1 MSEMFCVECGK
12 EGPIFK
18 DGVCVECYLKT
29 HTFTKGPD
37 SIDLPICTNCGSYKY
52 KNTWTSGLFGDVMQR
67 IIKNTFQIYRELKKI
82 DINTE
87 CKEIK
92 EGMSCK
98 IYISG
103 ILEDQEI
110 TEEHEIIVHQKR
122 TVCDVCSKQFGGY
135 HEAIVQI
142 RTDKRELTKSESDEM
157 ISLVGN
163 LVEDIR
169 AKGNRG
175 LFITDIAKE
184 HKGLDFFVSEK
195 GPSLVIAKAIH
206 DRYGGTMKHS
216 SKNIGMKDGRQ
227 VYRMTYLIRLPS
239 FKKGD
244 FIKQGD
250 SFFNIISVHGN
261 KVKLLDLSNW
271 EENTLDLNNIQKA
284 NIIGNELIKEMIL
297 VSQTKDELQLMDP
310 DSYKIQTIKKPK
322 QINLKTEKIKVLKTE
337 KQLLLLPTK
346 TLK

>member
-52 KNTWTSGLFGDVMQR
+52 KNTWASDLFGEVIKR
-67 IIKNTFQIYRELKKI
+67 IIKNTFQIDRELETI

-103 ILEDQEI
+103 ILKDEEI
-110 TEEHEIIVHQKR
+110 TEEHEIIVHLKR
-122 TVCDVCSKQFGGY
+122 TVCDVCSRQFGGY

-142 RTDKRELTKSESDEM
+142 RTDKRELTKNEFEEI
-157 ISLVGN
+157 ISLVET
-163 LVEDIR
+163 LVEEIR

-184 HKGLDFFVSEK
+184 HGGLDFFVSEK
-195 GPSLVIAKAIH
+195 GSGLVIAKAIH
-206 DRYGGTMKHS
+206 DRYGGTMKQS
-216 SKNIGMKDGRQ
+216 SKNIGMKDSRQ
-227 VYRMTYLIRLPS
+227 MYRMTYLIRLPS
-239 FKKGD
+239 FKRGD
-244 FIKQGD
+244 FIQQD
-250 SFFNIISVHGN
+250 NLFFNIISVHGT
-261 KVKLLDLSNW
+261 KAKLLNLSNW
-271 EENTLDLNNIQKA
+271 EEMTLDLKNIQKA
-284 NIIGNELIKEMIL
+284 NILGEELIKEMIF
-297 VSQTKDELQLMDP
+297 VSQTEDELQIMDP
-310 DSYKIQTIKKPK
+310 DNYKIQTIKKPK
-322 QINLKTEKIKVLKTE
+322 QITFKKEKIKVLRTE
-337 KQLLLLPTK
+337 KEMLLLPNNI
-346 TLK
+346 

>member
-37 SIDLPICTNCGSYKY
+37 SIDLPTCTNCGAYKY
-52 KNTWTSGLFGDVMQR
+52 KNTWTSDLFGDVIQR
-67 IIKNTFQIYRELKKI
+67 IVKNTFQIDRELKKI

-103 ILEDQEI
+103 ILKDQEI

-142 RTDKRELTKSESDEM
+142 RTDKRELTKNESEEM
-157 ISLVGN
+157 ISLVEN
-163 LVEDIR
+163 LVEDLQ

-175 LFITDIAKE
+175 LFITDMAKE
-184 HKGLDFFVSEK
+184 RNGLDFFVSEK
-195 GPSLVIAKAIH
+195 GPSLVIAKTIH
-206 DRYGGTMKHS
+206 DRYGGAMKQS
-216 SKNIGMKDGRQ
+216 SRNIGMKDGRQ
-227 VYRMTYLIRLPS
+227 LYRMTYLIRLPS

-244 FIKQGD
+244 FIKQG
-250 SFFNIISVHGN
+250 SLFFNIISLHGT
-261 KVKLLDLSNW
+261 KVKLLNLSNW
-271 EENTLDLNNIQKA
+271 EETTSDLKSIQKA
-284 NIIGNELIKEMIL
+284 NILGNELIKEMIF

-310 DSYKIQTIKKPK
+310 DTYKIQTIKKPK
-322 QINLKTEKIKVLKTE
+322 QINLKTEKIKVLRTE
-337 KQLLLLPTK
+337 NRLFLLPTN
-346 TLK
+346 